1 MFVMVQRINNKCSE
15 NLLTMPSVFGLVNQD
30 VTGFFSTGM
39 KNVMFFSSKILL
51 GENNVYFLHYLEFF
65 VPMVYKQPS
74 MIHQQ
79 RLTHI

>member
-51 GENNVYFLHYLEFF
+51 GVRIMYIFFTIRNFLYLWCINSH
-65 VPMVYKQPS
+65 P
-74 MIHQQ
+74 
-79 RLTHI
+79 